1 MTDVTITHR
10 PLKPSE
16 AETLHQELKSTPNIL
31 GFTVRELVRMQDVQV
46 AEDNGVFAGAA
57 LTFDLP
63 LGWTEIA
70 AVYVLPRFRGLG
82 LGKGLLHASWDR
94 ATIRERHIYMLSR
107 NTSVVEWMRGQG
119 MTISGN
125 PMLAPF
131 AVQIWMPVYMASR
144 HRWMESLRKSREIRK
159 CPSMVQGIK
168 KREAKK
174 SIEA

>member
-1 MTDVTITHR
+1 MTDVTIMHR
-10 PLKPSE
+10 PLTPSE

-31 GFTVRELVRMQDVQV
+31 GFTVRELLRMQDVQV
-46 AEDNGVFAGAA
+46 AEDNGAFAGAA

-70 AVYVLPRFRGLG
+70 AVYVLPDFRGQG
-82 LGKGLLHASWDR
+82 VGTKLLHAAWDR
-94 ATIRERHIYMLSR
+94 ASGRDRHLYMLSR
-107 NTSVVEWMRGQG
+107 NTQVIEWMRRQG
-119 MTISGN
+119 MTINGCTL
-125 PMLAPF
+125 MAPL

-174 SIEA
+174 NIEA